1 MSKHNQD
8 ILIGVARLI
17 NKGTKIFYT
26 RRIYRTV
33 AFTIS
38 TGCLVAEIRYVA
50 EYTTPLTHPHRINIR
65 VASQTSLE
73 KKAGVHQKTQL
84 TRTHWTHTGSSEHSS
99 QSFYTIKEE
108 EERLPST
115 RKTTAVTSTRQTYYA
130 SINLHG

>member
-17 NKGTKIFYT
+17 NKGTRIFYT

-38 TGCLVAEIRYVA
+38 TGCLVTEIRYVA
-50 EYTTPLTHPHRINIR
+50 DHTSPLTSPDRINIR
-65 VASQTSLE
+65 VASHTSLE

-84 TRTHWTHTGSSEHSS
+84 TRTHRTHARSSEHSS
-99 QSFYTIKEE
+99 QSFYTI
-108 EERLPST
+108 
-115 RKTTAVTSTRQTYYA
+115 RKT
-130 SINLHG
+130 G